1 MMSVIAIKPYRFLK
15 NLLLK
20 RLLCCN
26 VTTIDI
32 RPTKCVKEAIEAC
45 SQPLKFLLDWFLMP
59 AMFKDLDNTV
69 FFNDDI
75 NLVNADSVNVE
86 LFNDNMVLVSVVL
99 ENANIY
105 DG

>member
-26 VTTIDI
+26 ITTIDI

-45 SQPLKFLLDWFLMP
+45 LL
-59 AMFKDLDNTV
+59 N
-69 FFNDDI
+69 N
-75 NLVNADSVNVE
+75 
-86 LFNDNMVLVSVVL
+86 
-99 ENANIY
+99 
-105 DG
+105 